1 MINHL
6 TALELQTVAGRGG
19 SLEVDGGRYTA
30 LELQTIAG
38 RLQTGAFLKIH
49 NSNTKTALELQT
61 IAGRK
66 PGQVIFA

>member
-6 TALELQTVAGRGG
+6 TALELQSVAGRGG
-19 SLEVDGGRYTA
+19 SVEVDGAKYTA
-30 LELQTIAG
+30 LELQSVAG
-38 RLQTGAFLKIH
+38 RLQPGAYLKVH
-49 NSNTKTALELQT
+49 NSRSKTALEMQS